1 MDHLTFLKK
10 LPKTET
16 HLHLEAALPYSF
28 LQELDAEAFAALPAS
43 WDKNYRYESFDEF
56 SKQVLL
62 YAGTW
67 FTSIERYRQA
77 ARATFAGL
85 IEQNVRY
92 LEVSV
97 TSGILEYYK
106 LDPRAVLAAVREEVP
121 EELEVRLFMGIH
133 HTGYTEAM
141 GPLLDDSVS
150 WPELDGYDLQGKEDV
165 PVGDWAPGL
174 WQRAREHGKFTKA
187 HAGELCGPKFIRWVL
202 DEMGVQRLEHG
213 VRAIEDQA
221 LVRRLSEENIVLDV
235 CPISNLKLRV
245 VPSLSEHPVIA
256 LSEAGVRCTLSTD
269 DPVAFGNTLT
279 GEYVAM
285 AEEGGVSLE
294 TLIGFA
300 RNGFHAAL
308 VEEDVR
314 ARWLDELE
322 KAVKSL

>member
-1 MDHLTFLKK
+1 M
-10 LPKTET
+10 
-16 HLHLEAALPYSF
+16 
-28 LQELDAEAFAALPAS
+28 
-43 WDKNYRYESFDEF
+43 
-56 SKQVLL
+56 
-62 YAGTW
+62 
-67 FTSIERYRQA
+67 
-77 ARATFAGL
+77 
-85 IEQNVRY
+85 
-92 LEVSV
+92 
-97 TSGILEYYK
+97 
-106 LDPRAVLAAVREEVP
+106 
-121 EELEVRLFMGIH
+121 
-133 HTGYTEAM
+133 
-141 GPLLDDSVS
+141 
-150 WPELDGYDLQGKEDV
+150 
-165 PVGDWAPGL
+165 
-174 WQRAREHGKFTKA
+174 
-187 HAGELCGPKFIRWVL
+187 
-202 DEMGVQRLEHG
+202 EHG